1 MSGKRYPEEF
11 KIEAVKQ
18 VVDRGY
24 SVSSVATRLD
34 ITTHSLYAWIKKYG
48 PDSSTNKEQSDAQA
62 EIRRLQKE
70 LKRVTDERDIFKKSR
85 GVLRK
90 AVRLRYA
97 FIRDN
102 ICCWPVRLLC
112 RVLDVHPSGFYAWF
126 KQPYSQRHQVDLRLT
141 GQIKQFWLESGCVY
155 GYRKIHLDLRDSGQ
169 QCGVNRVWRLMNR
182 AGIKAQVGYRSPRAR
197 KGEASIVSPNR
208 LQRQFNPD
216 APDKRWVTDITY
228 IRTHEGWLYLA
239 VVVDLFSRKI
249 IGWSMQSRMTKDI
262 VLNALLMAV
271 WRRNPQK
278 PVLVHSDQGSQYTS
292 HEWQSFLKSHGLE
305 GSMSRRGNCH
315 DNAVAESFFQ
325 LLKRERIK
333 KKIYGTREEA
343 RSDIFDYIEM
353 FYNSKRR
360 HGSSNQMSPTEYEN
374 QYYQRLG
381 SARLSVAIQKSV
393 CIRLCCQP

>member
-11 KIEAVKQ
+11 KTEAVKQ

-24 SVSSVATRLD
+24 SVASVATRLD

-48 PDSSTNKEQSDAQA
+48 PDSSANKEQSDAQA

-102 ICCWPVRLLC
+102 TCCWPVRLLC
-112 RVLDVHPSGFYAWF
+112 RVLDVHPSGFYAWLQ
-126 KQPYSQRHQVDLRLT
+126 QPHSQRHQADLRLT

-169 QCGVNRVWRLMNR
+169 QCGVNRVWRLMKR
-182 AGIKAQVGYRSPRAR
+182 VGIKAQVGYRSPRAR

-278 PVLVHSDQGSQYTS
+278 QVLVHSDQGSQYTS

-360 HGSSNQMSPTEYEN
+360 HGSSDQMSPTEYEN

-381 SARLSVAIQKSV
+381 SV
-393 CIRLCCQP
+393 

>member
-1 MSGKRYPEEF
+1 MKKRNFSAEF
-11 KIEAVKQ
+11 KRESAQLVVDQKYTVADAAKAMDIGLSTMTRWVKQ
-18 VVDRGY
+18 LRDERQGKTPKA
-24 SVSSVATRLD
+24 SP
-34 ITTHSLYAWIKKYG
+34 IT
-48 PDSSTNKEQSDAQA
+48 PEQI
-62 EIRRLQKE
+62 EIRKLRKKLQRIE
-70 LKRVTDERDIFKKSR
+70 MENEILKKG

-102 ICCWPVRLLC
+102 TCCWPVRLLC
-112 RVLDVHPSGFYAWF
+112 RVLDVHPSGFYAWLQ
-126 KQPYSQRHQVDLRLT
+126 QPHSQRHQADLRLT

-169 QCGVNRVWRLMNR
+169 QCGVNRVWRLMKR
-182 AGIKAQVGYRSPRAR
+182 VGIKAQVGYRSPRAR
-197 KGEASIVSPNR
+197 KGEASIMSPNR

-216 APDKRWVTDITY
+216 APDERWVTDITY

-271 WRRNPQK
+271 WRRNPEKQ
-278 PVLVHSDQGSQYTS
+278 VLVHSDQGSQYTS

-360 HGSSNQMSPTEYEN
+360 HGSSEQMSPTEYEN

-381 SARLSVAIQKSV
+381 SV
-393 CIRLCCQP
+393 

>member
-11 KIEAVKQ
+11 KTEAVKQ

-24 SVSSVATRLD
+24 SVASVATRLD

-70 LKRVTDERDIFKKSR
+70 LKRVTDERDILKKG

-102 ICCWPVRLLC
+102 SCCWPVRLLC
-112 RVLDVHPSGFYAWF
+112 RVLDVHPSGFYAWLQ
-126 KQPYSQRHQVDLRLT
+126 QPHSQRHQADLRLT

-169 QCGVNRVWRLMNR
+169 QCGVNRVWRLMKR
-182 AGIKAQVGYRSPRAR
+182 VGIKAQVGYRSPRAR

-216 APDKRWVTDITY
+216 APDERWVTDITY

-271 WRRNPQK
+271 WRRNPEKQ
-278 PVLVHSDQGSQYTS
+278 VLVHSDQGSQYTS

-360 HGSSNQMSPTEYEN
+360 HGSSEQMSPTEYEN

-381 SARLSVAIQKSV
+381 SV
-393 CIRLCCQP
+393 

>member
-18 VVDRGY
+18 VIDRGH
-24 SVSSVATRLD
+24 SVSSVATRLN

-70 LKRVTDERDIFKKSR
+70 LKWVTDERDIFKKSR

-102 ICCWPVRLLC
+102 SRCWPVRLLC

-141 GQIKQFWLESGCVY
+141 GLIKQFWLESGCVY

-278 PVLVHSDQGSQYTS
+278 QVLVHSDQGSQYTS

-325 LLKRERIK
+325 LLKRERVK
-333 KKIYGTREEA
+333 KKTYGTREEA

-381 SARLSVAIQKSV
+381 SV
-393 CIRLCCQP
+393 

>member
-24 SVSSVATRLD
+24 SVASVATRLD
-34 ITTHSLYAWIKKYG
+34 IATHSLYAWIKKYG

-70 LKRVTDERDIFKKSR
+70 LKRVTDERDILKKSR

-102 ICCWPVRLLC
+102 SSCWPVRLLC
-112 RVLDVHPSGFYAWF
+112 RVLDVHPSGFYAWLQ
-126 KQPYSQRHQVDLRLT
+126 QPHSKRHQVDLRLT

-155 GYRKIHLDLRDSGQ
+155 GYRKIHVDLRDSGQ
-169 QCGVNRVWRLMNR
+169 QCGVNRVWRLMKR
-182 AGIKAQVGYRSPRAR
+182 VGIKAQVGYRSPRAR
-197 KGEASIVSPNR
+197 KGEASIVSPNK

-216 APDKRWVTDITY
+216 APDERWVTDITY

-271 WRRNPQK
+271 WRRNPQTK
-278 PVLVHSDQGSQYTS
+278 VLVHSDQGSQYTS

-353 FYNSKRR
+353 FYNTKRR
-360 HGSSNQMSPTEYEN
+360 HGSNNQMSPTEYEN

-381 SARLSVAIQKSV
+381 SV
-393 CIRLCCQP
+393 

>member
-1 MSGKRYPEEF
+1 RYPEEF
-11 KIEAVKQ
+11 KTEAVKQ

-24 SVSSVATRLD
+24 SVASVATRLD

-102 ICCWPVRLLC
+102 TCCWPVRLLC
-112 RVLDVHPSGFYAWF
+112 RVLDVHPSGFYAWLQ
-126 KQPYSQRHQVDLRLT
+126 QPHSQRHQADLRLT

-169 QCGVNRVWRLMNR
+169 QCGVNRVWRLMKR
-182 AGIKAQVGYRSPRAR
+182 VGIKAQVGYRSPRAR

-216 APDKRWVTDITY
+216 APDERWVTDITY

-278 PVLVHSDQGSQYTS
+278 QVLVHSDQGSQYTS

-360 HGSSNQMSPTEYEN
+360 HGSSDHMSPTEYEN

-381 SARLSVAIQKSV
+381 SV
-393 CIRLCCQP
+393 

>member
-24 SVSSVATRLD
+24 SVASVATRLD

-70 LKRVTDERDIFKKSR
+70 LKRVTDERDILKKPR

-102 ICCWPVRLLC
+102 TCCWPVRLLC
-112 RVLDVHPSGFYAWF
+112 RVLDVHPSGFYAWLQ
-126 KQPYSQRHQVDLRLT
+126 QPHSQRHQADLRLT

-169 QCGVNRVWRLMNR
+169 QCGVNRVWRLMKR
-182 AGIKAQVGYRSPRAR
+182 VGIKAQVGYRSPRAR

-216 APDKRWVTDITY
+216 APDERWVTDITY

-278 PVLVHSDQGSQYTS
+278 QVLVHSDQGSQYTS

-360 HGSSNQMSPTEYEN
+360 HGSSDQMSPTEYEN

-381 SARLSVAIQKSV
+381 SV
-393 CIRLCCQP
+393 